1 MLSRQSRRSLPGRA
15 ALILALAL
23 ALLAPQVTPA
33 ADGPPASE
41 ILVNGL
47 LSAGTAGQPASWAKA
62 SYAQTKGSPRFGW
75 SVGATGIGVLS
86 IENVNPDDSHWTQ
99 TATVTPETWYLL
111 RGWVRT
117 ENVGATQRGAGL
129 SVMES
134 FYDSQDLRG
143 TQDWTPLSLWIRTA
157 AGQTTLEVA
166 CRLGGYSSLTTGQ
179 AWFTALSLQPSGP
192 PPEGASFVHG
202 GVPVA
207 REEGSAVWVQVVAA
221 LVVVAL
227 ALLVWRYVLPP
238 STHVPP

>member
-1 MLSRQSRRSLPGRA
+1 MLSRQSRSSSLGRA
-15 ALILALAL
+15 ASILALAV
-23 ALLAPQVTPA
+23 ALLAPRVTPA
-33 ADGPPASE
+33 ADTPPASE
-41 ILVNGL
+41 VLVNGL
-47 LSAGTAGQPASWAKA
+47 LSAGTDGRPADWTQA
-62 SYAQTKGSPRFGW
+62 SYAQAKSPPRFDW
-75 SVGATGIGVLS
+75 SVGETGIGILS
-86 IENVNPDDSHWTQ
+86 IENVDPNDSRWTQ
-99 TATVTPETWYLL
+99 TAMVTPDTWYRLS
-111 RGWVRT
+111 GWVRT
-117 ENVGATQRGAGL
+117 ENVDAALRGAGL
-129 SVMES
+129 SVMGS

-202 GVPVA
+202 GVPEA
-207 REEGSAVWVQVVAA
+207 RAPESAVWVQVVAA